1 MLKGYAGKV
10 LRVNLTSKE
19 ITVEPL
25 LEKIAKDY
33 MGGAGFGLKYLFD
46 EVDPTVEPLSSDNKI
61 IFSIGPL
68 TGSEAP
74 CSSRVKVTAKSPL
87 TGAVGLSSSGGYF
100 PAELKYAGFDVV
112 IIEGKSEEPV
122 FLWIKNGEATLK
134 DATALWGTNTTDCS
148 QLIKDKLSDQ
158 NIRVACIGQAGEN
171 LSPLAAII
179 NERHAAG
186 RKGLG
191 AVMGSKNLKAIAV
204 RGTNTEVQIA
214 DPPAFK
220 EARKKMHEAMKN
232 SPVLYP
238 KFSKFG
244 TSFILNP
251 LSAMGVLPIKNF
263 AETGEHDFLSKF
275 GPEAGAARRITNEYC
290 HRCPVG
296 CSQIKLAKEA
306 PYTGAMSM
314 PEFETHFSFGSMT
327 MVDNVDAIIAA
338 DKMCDEYG
346 LDTMST
352 GVAIAFA
359 MELTEKGIITKED
372 TDGIDLSFGNAE
384 SMIEFVRRIAI
395 RQGFGDI
402 LAEGVKKAAEKIGK
416 GADQYAMH
424 VKGLELP
431 GYDVRGL
438 KSHGL
443 NYATAYTGA
452 DHNKG
457 FSYQE
462 VFGNPF
468 PYPVDR
474 LAVEGKGKL
483 TKYNQDV
490 RTVTTD
496 CAPMCAFLL
505 SQAVS
510 KMPLEN
516 TAGLVT
522 AATGIQFTPDDVYK
536 VGERCV
542 NTAKLFNLK
551 AGFTR
556 DDDDLPKRLKT
567 EPLKDGGSKGA
578 VLSQE
583 ELNIMLDEYY
593 EARGWTSEGI
603 PTNEKL
609 KELGLL

>member
-10 LRVNLTSKE
+10 LRVNLTKA
-19 ITVEPL
+19 TVSVEDLP
-25 LEKIAKDY
+25 EKTAVDY

-46 EVDPTVEPLSSDNKI
+46 EVDPTVDPLSPDNKL
-61 IFSIGPL
+61 IFSVGPL
-68 TGSEAP
+68 TGTEAP
-74 CSSRVKVTAKSPL
+74 CASRVKLTAKSPL

-100 PAELKYAGFDVV
+100 PAELKYSGFDVV
-112 IIEGKSEEPV
+112 IIEGKSEKPV
-122 FLWIKNGEATLK
+122 FLWIKNGEASLK
-134 DATALWGTNTTDCS
+134 DAAAYWGTGTSDCT
-148 QLIKDKLSDQ
+148 QLIKDKLNDQ
-158 NIRVACIGQAGEN
+158 NVRIAGIGQAGEN
-171 LSPLAAII
+171 LSPLAAVI

-191 AVMGSKNLKAIAV
+191 AVMGSKNLKAVAV
-204 RGTNTEVQIA
+204 RGTDTKVEIA
-214 DPPAFK
+214 DPRAFK

-263 AETGEHDFLSKF
+263 SETGEHDFLGKF
-275 GPEAGAARRITNEYC
+275 GPDAAESRRITNEYC

-296 CSQIKLAKEA
+296 CSQIRLAKEA
-306 PYTGAMSM
+306 PYTGMMSM

-359 MELTEKGIITKED
+359 MELTEKGLITKDD
-372 TDGIDLSFGNAE
+372 TDGVDLSFGNAE
-384 SMIEFVRRIAI
+384 GMIEFVRRIAM
-395 RQGFGDI
+395 RQGFGDV
-402 LAEGVKKAAEKIGK
+402 LAEGVKKAAGKIGK
-416 GADQYAMH
+416 DAEKYAMH

-474 LAVEGKGKL
+474 LAAEGKGKL

-510 KMPLEN
+510 KTPLEN

-522 AATGIQFTPDDVYK
+522 AATGIKFTPDDVYA

-542 NTAKLFNLK
+542 NTARLFNIR

-556 DDDDLPKRLKT
+556 ADDDLPGRLKT
-567 EPLKDGGSKGA
+567 EPIKGGGSKGA
-578 VLSQE
+578 VISQE
-583 ELNIMLDEYY
+583 ELDMMLDEYY
-593 EARGWTSEGI
+593 EARGWTKEGV
-603 PTNEKL
+603 PTDEKL
-609 KELGLL
+609 KELGIL